1 MHKCRYWILLSLFI
15 SACPSSENADVQ
27 QERDVSFIEADVRSD
42 LRGADVSTPDVSI
55 NSSDVNVV
63 GVDVATPPECDYE
76 TRGGIVV
83 IEAED
88 LTLSEE
94 WARETSVAGA
104 SGGAYIS
111 WNGQSFNNDPTH
123 GLISVDINF
132 TQSGRYILEW
142 RSRIGR
148 GDNPTEHNDTWVRFQ
163 TLDFYGIQGP
173 ANAEDRVYPRPLCE
187 DADFIAGV
195 VAQENIV
202 EASCPAGSS
211 RDGWFKGYSSGA
223 LDWRFITK
231 TSDSDAHDIVADVGA
246 PGVHTLELAARAD
259 FNLIDR
265 IVIRR
270 ESVARDDARDL
281 GLATT
286 ECD

>member
-1 MHKCRYWILLSLFI
+1 MHKCRYWILLSFFI

-63 GVDVATPPECDYE
+63 GVDVASPPECDYE

-123 GLISVDINF
+123 GLISVDINSTAF
-132 TQSGRYILEW
+132 KVRRTQKIGSTHGRFVK
-142 RSRIGR
+142 
-148 GDNPTEHNDTWVRFQ
+148 TQ
-163 TLDFYGIQGP
+163 TLLQ
-173 ANAEDRVYPRPLCE
+173 V
-187 DADFIAGV
+187 
-195 VAQENIV
+195 
-202 EASCPAGSS
+202 SS
-211 RDGWFKGYSSGA
+211 RKRILLKRVVLRVRLARVGLRGIHRGRSTGVLSQKPATATHTISSPTWGRRA
-223 LDWRFITK
+223 C
-231 TSDSDAHDIVADVGA
+231 
-246 PGVHTLELAARAD
+246 TLLSS
-259 FNLIDR
+259 LHGQT
-265 IVIRR
+265 
-270 ESVARDDARDL
+270 L
-281 GLATT
+281 T
-286 ECD
+286 